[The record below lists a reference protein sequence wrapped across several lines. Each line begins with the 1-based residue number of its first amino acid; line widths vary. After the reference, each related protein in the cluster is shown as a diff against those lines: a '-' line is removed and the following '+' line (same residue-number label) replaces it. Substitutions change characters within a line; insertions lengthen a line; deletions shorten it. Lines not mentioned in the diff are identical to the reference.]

1 MATQYVTYAQGL
13 HAKDADPEGY
23 DPFEVG
29 AEVNKGMFEPD
40 DWDYHITHGNI
51 VRKGGPNDPEVLAA
65 ANEPEEYNEADEDPA
80 ATPRSGVSV
89 RRWSCTPAAVRR
101 LHLRRNLSDLADAE
115 NAAQAEEDRKRSGPK
130 VPEPKSADK

>member
-65 ANEPEEYNEADEDPA
+65 ANEPEEYNEADEDPRD
-80 ATPRSGVSV
+80 TEI
-89 RRWSCTPAAVRR
+89 RRLREALELYTGRGQTPAPAT
-101 LHLRRNLSDLADAE
+101 HLSDLADAE